1 MQPAM
6 DAEVVGVAVK
16 QEPEEIVAEAD
27 GDEEGEAEK
36 VVVKRRRKK
45 KKTTCD
51 PHKKRAC
58 VDCTKR
64 CARIHG
70 RPASPSALPSSSNAR
85 PVPAV
90 PSFFKVMMG
99 YFSEGMVCFLF
110 PLDYLHLS
118 HCMSALFING
128 YILCMFAYS

>member
-1 MQPAM
+1 MQPA
-6 DAEVVGVAVK
+6 AGTEVVVGGAVK
-16 QEPEEIVAEAD
+16 KEPEEEIVAQKD
-27 GDEEGEAEK
+27 GDEEEEAEK
-36 VVVKRRRKK
+36 VVKKRRRRKK
-45 KKTTCD
+45 TACD

-58 VDCTKR
+58 VDCTNR

-99 YFSEGMVCFLF
+99 YFSEDMVCFFL
-110 PLDYLHLS
+110 LRLL
-118 HCMSALFING
+118 L
-128 YILCMFAYS
+128 L

>member
-1 MQPAM
+1 MQPST
-6 DAEVVGVAVK
+6 DAEVVGGAVK
-16 QEPEEIVAEAD
+16 TEPEEAVVAVD
-27 GDEEGEAEK
+27 GDEEVEAEK
-36 VVVKRRRKK
+36 VVVKRRRK
-45 KKTTCD
+45 TACD

-70 RPASPSALPSSSNAR
+70 RPASASALPSSSNAR

-99 YFSEGMVCFLF
+99 YFSEDMVCFF
-110 PLDYLHLS
+110 APSDYLH
-118 HCMSALFING
+118 
-128 YILCMFAYS
+128 

>member
-1 MQPAM
+1 MQPAT
-6 DAEVVGVAVK
+6 DAEVVGGAVK
-16 QEPEEIVAEAD
+16 QEPEEIVVAVD
-27 GDEEGEAEK
+27 GDEEVEAEK
-36 VVVKRRRKK
+36 VVKRRRRKK
-45 KKTTCD
+45 KTACD

-85 PVPAV
+85 TVPAV

-99 YFSEGMVCFLF
+99 YFSEDMVRFSPLCWITCIDLTACLHCFIK
-110 PLDYLHLS
+110 
-118 HCMSALFING
+118 A
-128 YILCMFAYS
+128 